1 MSYVGPVLALD
12 LGARRI
18 GVAVSD
24 PDGHFAFPAAA
35 ILRSSSRRDLEALRQ
50 LVNERKITQI
60 VIGLPIHLDGR
71 AGPEA
76 AAARAFALTLS
87 EATGLP
93 VDLLDERWTTR
104 EAERALVQGGTRKSR
119 AQSRKSGALD
129 SAAAAILLRT
139 WLARE
144 HGKSAAS
151 SIAKGPAT

>member
-1 MSYVGPVLALD
+1 VRVLGPVLALD

-24 PDGHFAFPAAA
+24 PDGRFAFPAPA
-35 ILRSSSRRDLEALRQ
+35 LFRSSPHRDLEALQQ
-50 LVNERKITQI
+50 LASERKITQI
-60 VIGLPIHLDGR
+60 VVGLPIHLDGR

-76 AAARAFALTLS
+76 AAARTFARELS

-93 VDLLDERWTTR
+93 VDLLDERWTSR
-104 EAERALVQGGTRKSR
+104 EAERALAGSERGRSR
-119 AQSRKSGALD
+119 RETSRKNGELD

-144 HGKSAAS
+144 SARALS
-151 SIAKGPAT
+151 AERRQ

>member
-1 MSYVGPVLALD
+1 VPLLGPVLALD

-24 PDGHFAFPAAA
+24 PDGHFAFPAPA
-35 ILRSSSRRDLEALRQ
+35 IFRTSPPRDLRALQ
-50 LVNERKITQI
+50 ELANERKITQI

-76 AAARAFALTLS
+76 AAARTFARKVS

-93 VDLLDERWTTR
+93 VDLLDERWTSR
-104 EAERALVQGGTRKSR
+104 EAERALAGSEGRRSR
-119 AQSRKSGALD
+119 REASRKNGELD

-144 HGKSAAS
+144 ANRRRSAEAGS
-151 SIAKGPAT
+151 

>member
-1 MSYVGPVLALD
+1 VSGPVLALD
-12 LGARRI
+12 LGLRRI

-24 PDGHFAFPAAA
+24 PDGEFAFPAAA
-35 ILRSSSRRDLEALRQ
+35 LQRESSKRDLAALRS

-60 VIGLPIHLDGR
+60 VVGLPIHLDGR
-71 AGPEA
+71 IGPEA
-76 AAARAFALTLS
+76 RAARAFAEKLS

-104 EAERALVQGGTRKSR
+104 EAERALVRGGTRGSR
-119 AQSRKSGALD
+119 ARDRKSGALD

-144 HGKSAAS
+144 RGRAAS
-151 SIAKGPAT
+151 PGAAGAPPQ